1 MAAVL
6 ESEVVVVGGGVMG
19 CATAAALARA
29 GRQVTLLERFQL
41 GHRRGSSHGASRI
54 FRLSYRDP
62 RYVRMM
68 QEALPL
74 WRRLEMEAGEPLL
87 TVTGGLDGGAHLER
101 NAEAME
107 ACGVRF
113 ERLDG
118 AEVVRRFPSLAAD
131 PGEALLFQ
139 AEGGIVAADRAV
151 GAFVAS
157 ARAHGGH
164 VVEGRRV
171 LGLRPGD
178 DAVEIQTEDEP
189 YRARVVVVTAGAWA
203 RGLLE
208 PVGIRLPVRPTRE
221 TVAYFRLD
229 ESLPVPT
236 LVEWDEPAGYALR
249 SPGQGIKAGEHG
261 AGPEIDPDQEGGPS
275 QASVDRLR
283 TWIRR
288 RYPATEP
295 EPHLVETCLYTNTAD
310 ESFVLE
316 RRGRLVVGSACS
328 GHGFK
333 FAPLIGERLAALAV
347 EGAA

>member
-1 MAAVL
+1 
-6 ESEVVVVGGGVMG
+6 
-19 CATAAALARA
+19 
-29 GRQVTLLERFQL
+29 
-41 GHRRGSSHGASRI
+41 
-54 FRLSYRDP
+54 
-62 RYVRMM
+62 
-68 QEALPL
+68 
-74 WRRLEMEAGEPLL
+74 
-87 TVTGGLDGGAHLER
+87 
-101 NAEAME
+101 
-107 ACGVRF
+107 
-113 ERLDG
+113 
-118 AEVVRRFPSLAAD
+118 VRRAQDLLGRREFPD
-131 PGEALLFQ
+131 PGEAFLFQ

-157 ARAHGGH
+157 ARAHGGDI
-164 VVEGRRV
+164 VEGRRV

-178 DAVEIQTEDEP
+178 DAVEIHTEDEP

-229 ESLPVPT
+229 ESVPVPT

-275 QASVDRLR
+275 EASVDRLR
-283 TWIRR
+283 TWIRK
-288 RYPATEP
+288 RYPAAEP

-310 ESFVLE
+310 ESFVLK

-347 EGAA
+347 KGAA